1 MLQIHIIAQ
10 CFRCVHTTYILYVRI
25 TSWVLS
31 VHDNSLQRIYCSTV
45 LCIPYA
51 ESPPFRTSNKIK
63 KRRCLKNVGISINI
77 SFISSFWQCA
87 CIDDK
92 DLNGIWNCGCGGE
105 PFVSSTTQKWDEE
118 RRRMV
123 WKKNPS
129 EILNHVLL
137 QFYVRA
143 MALCVNVSSDRTH
156 DKLFLSSYTFTL
168 RAAWCE
174 HESVC
179 CGTESVCVWGDIH
192 ESFRCCG
199 EVLHFGGA
207 MLHVLLLAR
216 GARKCRNVESAYRE
230 TYRYTTQRTAA
241 IDYGGST
248 NIIMLDF
255 PPRR

>member
-92 DLNGIWNCGCGGE
+92 DLNGTWNCGCGGE

-118 RRRMV
+118 IRRMV
-123 WKKNPS
+123 WKKKNRSPS

-143 MALCVNVSSDRTH
+143 MAHTLCVNVSSHKRQTI
-156 DKLFLSSYTFTL
+156 F
-168 RAAWCE
+168 AAIHIHPARCVVWAWI
-174 HESVC
+174 SVLWHGEC
-179 CGTESVCVWGDIH
+179 VCVRRHTRVFQVLWRGFA
-192 ESFRCCG
+192 FRRCN
-199 EVLHFGGA
+199 A
-207 MLHVLLLAR
+207 AR
-216 GARKCRNVESAYRE
+216 SIAGKGSEKMPQRRE
-230 TYRYTTQRTAA
+230 CV
-241 IDYGGST
+241 
-248 NIIMLDF
+248 
-255 PPRR
+255 